1 VSIKILLLEDD
12 LLFAETVVDLLE
24 DEGFAVVH
32 APNGQ
37 NALDATFYEKFDL
50 YLLDINVPLINGISF
65 LDELRKAED
74 DTPAV
79 FLTSHTDK
87 DVLADAFVSGADD
100 YITKPF
106 DNREFLLRLNAVIRR
121 TQRKSTE
128 SVGALR
134 HDRVHKSIFYKEEL
148 LELSKKEYQ
157 LLVLLMEHV
166 NAAVPK
172 ELIYDELWSSAESGG
187 SDGAIRVYVNRL
199 KQLLPELTIENIRGI
214 GYRLVS

>member
-1 VSIKILLLEDD
+1 
-12 LLFAETVVDLLE
+12 
-24 DEGFAVVH
+24 
-32 APNGQ
+32 
-37 NALDATFYEKFDL
+37 
-50 YLLDINVPLINGISF
+50 
-65 LDELRKAED
+65 
-74 DTPAV
+74 
-79 FLTSHTDK
+79 
-87 DVLADAFVSGADD
+87 
-100 YITKPF
+100 
-106 DNREFLLRLNAVIRR
+106 
-121 TQRKSTE
+121 
-128 SVGALR
+128 
-134 HDRVHKSIFYKEEL
+134 